1 MFYLYLAFLLSIM
14 NLTSIKILLPEI
26 MIDLGVELNWL
37 TWVVNAYTLPLA
49 ALIPLAGRI
58 GDIYGPR
65 RFFLG
70 GIVALGLGSLICG
83 TAFSLGWLIA
93 GRVVQALGAAFLV
106 PNSLAILLSKSDEA
120 KRGRVL
126 GIWGSIG
133 ATGGVIGPVVAGSL
147 SDLLSWRGS
156 FLIIAALALVIT
168 VAAARQMIINN
179 ELGVLAKKGTRHF
192 DALGALVLMSAT
204 ASLLLGTTLLPD
216 WGWQNGWIRTSALAF
231 FLLLYAFYRIEK
243 AASDPLLSPLLL
255 REPRFNLGLLVGFL
269 EQFVMAGTLF
279 IMPILFTTV
288 QGHSAAT
295 TALLL
300 TPAAA
305 TVAVFSPI
313 GGRIA
318 DRFGPGLPIIFGMLL
333 RGISFYMLSQITLE
347 TAYLYIAISLAL
359 NGLGFSMTSTPA
371 LYSVLATVSS
381 SEHGITSGVHN
392 MVRFTGAAV
401 GTTIGGIVLY
411 ALIPKSFA
419 GLTGAIPG
427 FQEAFLL
434 GAFFCL
440 PGVAAGVYLALLRR
454 NEQKRKTDQ
463 GLNAKGEG

>member
-14 NLTSIKILLPEI
+14 NLTAIKILLPEI
-26 MIDLGVELNWL
+26 MIDLNVELNWL

-83 TAFSLGWLIA
+83 TAFSMGWLIA
-93 GRVVQALGAAFLV
+93 GRIVQALGAAFLV
-106 PNSLAILLSKSDEA
+106 PNSLAILLSKTDEA
-120 KRGRVL
+120 RRGPVL
-126 GIWGSIG
+126 GTWGSIG

-168 VAAARQMIINN
+168 VAATRQMIINN
-179 ELGVLAKKGTRHF
+179 ELGALVKRGSRNF

-216 WGWQNGWIRTSALAF
+216 WGWQNGWIRVSALAF
-231 FLLLYAFYRIEK
+231 ILLLYAFYRIEK
-243 AASDPLLSPLLL
+243 AASDPLIRPLLL

-288 QGHSAAT
+288 QGHNAVT

-300 TPAAA
+300 TPVAA
-305 TVAVFSPI
+305 TTAIFSPI

-318 DRFGPGLPIIFGMLL
+318 DRFGPGLPITFGMLL
-333 RGISFYMLSQITLE
+333 RGFSFFMLSQITLE
-347 TAYLYIAISLAL
+347 TAYLYIAVSLAL

-371 LYSVLATVSS
+371 LYSVLAAVSS
-381 SEHGITSGVHN
+381 NEHGITSGVHN
-392 MVRFTGAAV
+392 MVRFTGAAA

-419 GLTGAIPG
+419 GLSGAIPG

-440 PGVAAGVYLALLRR
+440 PGVVAGVYLALLHRK
-454 NEQKRKTDQ
+454 EQVSRTAP
-463 GLNAKGEG
+463 GLNAKG